1 MREYNAMCQASINE
15 GNTIKV
21 GNTEYR
27 GNTPQYEIDHRTGR
41 VYKVA
46 KGIPYVKME
55 NVENV

>member
-15 GNTIKV
+15 GNTIKI
-21 GNTEYR
+21 GNTIYR
-27 GNTPQYEIDHRTGR
+27 GNTPQYEVDHRTGR

>member
-21 GNTEYR
+21 GNSVYR
-27 GNTPQYEIDHRTGR
+27 GNTPQYEVDHRTGR

-55 NVENV
+55 NK